1 VPLFTFEDNL
11 EYTNQKEPGEHV
23 LSLVHTGKVIWIT
36 QVVKQQKN
44 TPCCLFT
51 LKK

>member
-11 EYTNQKEPGEHV
+11 EYTNQQALGEHA
-23 LSLVHTGKVIWIT
+23 LSLVHTGKVICSKVAEEYT
-36 QVVKQQKN
+36 LL
-44 TPCCLFT
+44 PFT